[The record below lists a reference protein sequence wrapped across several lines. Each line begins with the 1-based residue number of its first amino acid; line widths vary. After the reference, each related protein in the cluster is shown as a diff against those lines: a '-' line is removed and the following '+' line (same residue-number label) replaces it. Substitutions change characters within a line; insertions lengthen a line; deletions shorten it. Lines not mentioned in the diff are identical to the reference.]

1 MLKAIANKQIM
12 LAKELRQFDKSK
24 SDKGCLPIFLAIV
37 SASKKNASLF
47 WFADAASPLSESGII
62 VTDLNKREEKG

>member
-24 SDKGCLPIFLAIV
+24 SDKECLPIFLAIM
-37 SASKKNASLF
+37 SASKKNAFSF
-47 WFADAASPLSESGII
+47 
-62 VTDLNKREEKG
+62 